1 MRYQGRVASEST
13 LVCNW
18 AAGHRLS
25 RMGRRSSHAM
35 SKAMQGKEMTHLLK
49 YLWLLGALLALLV
62 SLIAYDGKPNSDV
75 DLLLGYVML
84 TLSLPSGLIAASAF
98 SLIGQIV
105 YATTGY
111 IFTTSYELIVVTWL
125 IFLITGYVQWFVFLP
140 WLWRKWKARRIL

>member
-1 MRYQGRVASEST
+1 
-13 LVCNW
+13 
-18 AAGHRLS
+18 
-25 RMGRRSSHAM
+25 M